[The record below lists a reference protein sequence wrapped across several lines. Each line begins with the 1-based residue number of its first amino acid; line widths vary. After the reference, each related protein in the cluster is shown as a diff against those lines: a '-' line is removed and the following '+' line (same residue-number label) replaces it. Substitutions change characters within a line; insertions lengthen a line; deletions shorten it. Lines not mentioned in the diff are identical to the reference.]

1 MVSNIFVE
9 NRKLIIMSK
18 SNPESIKSAQ
28 EVGSAVCGSLM
39 KIAPKVSSSLI
50 DEMEKKQK
58 EGFKSKQ

>member
-1 MVSNIFVE
+1 
-9 NRKLIIMSK
+9 MSK